1 MNLKQSGGRVHAQGR
16 HIFSAR
22 FEKMSGPEPAPTAVT
37 APFGKVTLRGA
48 AAATGLMSYNITGKI
63 GPLTA
68 VPGGL
73 DMIVFASVID
83 GHAPENR
90 LRLCDRPCPP
100 GPRLSRAQATGLD
113 GSAARAGATPAREEP
128 TVARHRFAPTP
139 PAARKSE
146 EIAR

>member
-1 MNLKQSGGRVHAQGR
+1 MNLKQFGGRVHAQGR

-22 FEKMSGPEPAPTAVT
+22 FEKMSGLEPAPTAVT

-48 AAATGLMSYNITGKI
+48 AEATGLMSYNKI

-73 DMIVFASVID
+73 DMIVFATVID
-83 GHAPENR
+83 GHAPNFR
-90 LRLCDRPCPP
+90 LRLCGRPCPP
-100 GPRLSRAQATGLD
+100 GPRLSRKQATGLD